1 MEVMERKKLIL
12 AIIYTLRPTQWIKNL
27 AVFASVIF
35 AGEFFNPTAFLS
47 ALGAFIVFCIL
58 SSASYVLN
66 DVIDAP
72 HDRRHP
78 VKKNRPIAKGDLP
91 ISLAFNL
98 SFLIFFFGLLLAF
111 WLGVPLLIMALL
123 FVLIH
128 IFYSLFLKRV
138 AVWDIL
144 AISASFIIR
153 TLAGEAATGYHL
165 PVWLMF
171 TVIFLSLFV
180 ASGKRR
186 SELVVEGRKA
196 RPALLHYRKALLDFY
211 FSIFAVS
218 TLISYSLFTYLAGP
232 QSLTPYFTSV
242 FASDWL
248 RLVSGRKWLMIT
260 ILPVI
265 FGIMRYAQLVL
276 YRKEGERP
284 EKLVTSDLPLLLSI
298 LTWGLMVIFVIYVV

>member
-1 MEVMERKKLIL
+1 MKKRRLVV
-12 AIIYTLRPTQWIKNL
+12 AIIHTLRPTQWIKNL
-27 AVFASVIF
+27 AVFASIIF
-35 AGEFFNPTAFLS
+35 AGEFFNPSAFLG

-58 SSASYVLN
+58 SSASYILN

-78 VKKNRPIAKGDLP
+78 VKRNRPIARGDLP
-91 ISLAFNL
+91 IPLAFNI

-111 WLGVPLLIMALL
+111 GLGIPVLVMAML
-123 FVLIH
+123 FVAIH
-128 IFYSLFLKRV
+128 ILYSLFLKRV

-144 AISASFIIR
+144 AIATSFIIR
-153 TLAGEAATGYHL
+153 ALAGEAATGYHL

-186 SELVVEGRKA
+186 SELLVEGRKA
-196 RPALLHYRKALLDFY
+196 RPALLYYKRALLDFY
-211 FSIFAVS
+211 FSVFAVS

-232 QSLTPYFTSV
+232 QSLTPHFTNV
-242 FASDWL
+242 FTPDWL
-248 RLVSGRKWLMIT
+248 RLISGRKWLMIT
-260 ILPVI
+260 IFPVI

-284 EKLVTSDLPLLLSI
+284 EKMVTSDLPLLLSI
-298 LTWGLMVIFVIYVV
+298 LIWGLMVIFVIYVV